1 MRMGDYDRRAAASG
15 RGRKYVPMVR
25 IAGLI
30 GIAALV
36 LSACTGLQPAPNGGV
51 QTTPDPPAA
60 DEPAGNTVGGKT
72 GTRRNKDQI
81 LLD

>member
-1 MRMGDYDRRAAASG
+1 
-15 RGRKYVPMVR
+15 MVR

-30 GIAALV
+30 GIAMLG
-36 LSACTGLQPAPNGGV
+36 LSACAQLPPAPKGGV
-51 QTTPDPPAA
+51 QTTPNPPAA